1 MSHGIKE
8 HISDMLTLHD
18 ETRDHQFDGDTVEDK
33 MFALLWLTEQAGGT
47 ARSSLGLGTFQIFY
61 L

>member
-1 MSHGIKE
+1 
-8 HISDMLTLHD
+8 MLTPHD
-18 ETRDHQFDGDTVEDK
+18 KTRDHQFDGDTVEDER
-33 MFALLWLTEQAGGT
+33 FALLWLTEQAGGT